1 MKRMLWLWLILAV
14 VLGNACCVDSQQK
27 PAQSE
32 SIPRTSEPAAP
43 TAAPAAAAA
52 STAKPTSEPIVLAGQ
67 AYRGDETALSLVL
80 TAEEMPLL
88 DRFSRLETLDLSGS
102 ACYAQILAYA
112 QAHPQVRVV
121 YTVDVEGQAV
131 PSDAEELTRSALTDP
146 GLLTYLPRLKSVT
159 MSAPLP
165 LAEAEALHAAAPQAS
180 LGGELT
186 FAGLTVPLDAE
197 ALDLSAIAPE
207 DVDDCRRAVA
217 LLPQLKQVELDPA
230 EGESPWT
237 LEEAGS
243 LVVQY
248 PDLLVQYTATVF
260 GVTFSLTDEVV
271 SFNRID
277 LKDQEAELRRILPY
291 MAHVGRL
298 DMEYCNI
305 PDERMAELRS
315 DFPAPKIVWRVF
327 LKGRYHCRTDAIMI
341 RFSNDSD
348 GERLY
353 DKDTHPLIYCNELKY
368 VDLGHDKI
376 TDAYFTAYMPEL
388 EVLIL
393 AVGEITDISALK
405 NCPKL
410 EYLEIFTGHLTDIS
424 VLAELK
430 NLKHLNMANNKISD
444 ITPLFELNLE
454 RLFLSRNPI
463 PKEQIEAFRKRFPNC
478 DVDSVLS
485 NPTGGTWRKPGGRYT
500 LLRKQLSYD
509 NVSINTYSAFNQPW
523 TPETP

>member
-1 MKRMLWLWLILAV
+1 MKRLLWLWLLLAV
-14 VLGNACCVDSQQK
+14 VLGNACCDGAQQN
-27 PAQSE
+27 PAQPVSTQQG
-32 SIPRTSEPAAP
+32 SIRHTSEPAAP
-43 TAAPAAAAA
+43 TAAP
-52 STAKPTSEPIVLAGQ
+52 TVKPTSEPIVLAGQ
-67 AYRGDETALSLVL
+67 AYRGDEAALSVVL

-88 DRFSRLETLDLSGS
+88 DRFSHLEALDLSGS

-131 PSDAEELTRSALTDP
+131 PFDAEELTLSALTDP
-146 GLLTYLPRLKSVT
+146 GLLTYLPRLKSVAI
-159 MSAPLP
+159 SAPLP

-180 LGGELT
+180 LGGELI

-197 ALDLSAIAPE
+197 TLDLSAVAPE

-243 LVVQY
+243 LVVRY

-277 LKDQEAELRRILPY
+277 LKDREAELRRILPY

-341 RFSNDSD
+341 RFSNNSE

-368 VDLGHDKI
+368 VDLGHDMI

-424 VLAELK
+424 VLAGLK

-444 ITPLFELNLE
+444 ITLLFELNLE

-509 NVSINTYSAFNQPW
+509 DVSINTYSAFDQPW
-523 TPETP
+523 SPDTP

>member
-1 MKRMLWLWLILAV
+1 MKARLLPLILILALCIGVGSTV
-14 VLGNACCVDSQQK
+14 VRAES
-27 PAQSE
+27 ASE
-32 SIPRTSEPAAP
+32 AVVIGGMTL
-43 TAAPAAAAA
+43 T
-52 STAKPTSEPIVLAGQ
+52 
-67 AYRGDETALSLVL
+67 GDEK
-80 TAEEMPLL
+80 E
-88 DRFSRLETLDLSGS
+88 
-102 ACYAQILAYA
+102 
-112 QAHPQVRVV
+112 
-121 YTVDVEGQAV
+121 
-131 PSDAEELTRSALTDP
+131 
-146 GLLTYLPRLKSVT
+146 
-159 MSAPLP
+159 
-165 LAEAEALHAAAPQAS
+165 
-180 LGGELT
+180 
-186 FAGLTVPLDAE
+186 
-197 ALDLSAIAPE
+197 LDLSAMAPGDIPACME
-207 DVDDCRRAVA
+207 A
-217 LLPQLKQVELDPA
+217 LGKLPHLEHVYLDPV
-230 EGESPWT
+230 EGTSPWT
-237 LEEAGS
+237 LEQAGA
-243 LVVQY
+243 LVVRY
-248 PDLLVQYTATVF
+248 PDLLVHYTARVF
-260 GVTFSLTDEVV
+260 GTIFRLTDEVV
-271 SFNRID
+271 SFNDIN
-277 LKDQEAELRRILPY
+277 LSNKVDQLRTILPY
-291 MAHVGRL
+291 LAHVGRL
-298 DMEYCNI
+298 DMENCGI
-305 PDERMAELRS
+305 PDEQMAQLRA
-315 DFPAPKIVWRVF
+315 DFPAPKIVWRVH
-327 LKGRYHCRTDAIMI
+327 LKGVLYNCRTDAIMI